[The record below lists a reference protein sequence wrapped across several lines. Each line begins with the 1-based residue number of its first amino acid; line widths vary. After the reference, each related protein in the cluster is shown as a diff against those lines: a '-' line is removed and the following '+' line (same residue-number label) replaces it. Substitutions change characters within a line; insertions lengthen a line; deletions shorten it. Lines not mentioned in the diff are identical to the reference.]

1 MNPGAIEEGAK
12 VATGVVEG
20 LKSQPIALALI
31 VMNVIFVGATVYA
44 AHQLNIRTTARYE
57 AQDVVIHKLIDQCI
71 MMVPGGKS
79 KSSFRAPILQGPIL
93 SNPIGDDPYEDRH

>member
-1 MNPGAIEEGAK
+1 MSPGAIEEGAK
-12 VATGVVEG
+12 VATGVIEG

-31 VMNVIFVGATVYA
+31 VMNVIFVGATGYA

-71 MMVPGGKS
+71 MMVPGKKS
-79 KSSFRAPILQGPIL
+79 NFHAPILKGPIP
-93 SNPIGDDPYEDRH
+93 SNPIGDDEYEDSH